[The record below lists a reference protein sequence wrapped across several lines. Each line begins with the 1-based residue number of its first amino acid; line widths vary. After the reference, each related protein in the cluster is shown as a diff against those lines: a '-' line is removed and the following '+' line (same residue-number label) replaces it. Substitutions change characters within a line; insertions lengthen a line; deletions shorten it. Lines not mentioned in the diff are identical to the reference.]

1 MLRFLY
7 YKGYIEILATKE
19 LTVLKE
25 DIENDYNNGI
35 IEPHQYEFLTEKLNK
50 RLNSNKIVYI

>member
-7 YKGYIEILATKE
+7 YKGYIEILADKD
-19 LTVLKE
+19 LSVLKE
-25 DIENDYNNGI
+25 DIEHDYNNGI

-50 RLNSNKIVYI
+50 RLNSNKIVYL